1 MKRYTQSE
9 LRKMYMEPSAELKDC
24 IHQEI
29 SSLPI
34 KEQEEKIVKKKL
46 SFSFVSIIAILI
58 VLVAVAYAAT
68 EVYNRISINW
78 KGETVEESE
87 IVPQPTAEIPV
98 PTEEADLHQIAERL
112 VESAPEG
119 EIVKA
124 SYPDPEGGQSGVRRS
139 FCQKY
144 TSWEELQQALSKNS
158 GITLPAWIPD
168 GYHLQYA
175 EISFKSKNDYHLIE
189 EKQEGSVTLRRYSVD
204 DENKV
209 IDDCYLLLQDDEKHT
224 ISITSTLS
232 GSTDSNNSA
241 INIPADNSVTSVT
254 VPGMENAIAI
264 NSTGNIGS
272 TLYLRR
278 LLDSPIKWVDTPD
291 MPAFVMAYN
300 EEHIDIWATDLAIDE
315 LKKMFS
321 LE

>member
-1 MKRYTQSE
+1 M
-9 LRKMYMEPSAELKDC
+9 
-24 IHQEI
+24 
-29 SSLPI
+29 
-34 KEQEEKIVKKKL
+34 
-46 SFSFVSIIAILI
+46 
-58 VLVAVAYAAT
+58 
-68 EVYNRISINW
+68 
-78 KGETVEESE
+78 
-87 IVPQPTAEIPV
+87 
-98 PTEEADLHQIAERL
+98 
-112 VESAPEG
+112 
-119 EIVKA
+119 
-124 SYPDPEGGQSGVRRS
+124 
-139 FCQKY
+139 
-144 TSWEELQQALSKNS
+144 
-158 GITLPAWIPD
+158 
-168 GYHLQYA
+168 
-175 EISFKSKNDYHLIE
+175 
-189 EKQEGSVTLRRYSVD
+189 
-204 DENKV
+204 
-209 IDDCYLLLQDDEKHT
+209 LLQDDEKHT

-291 MPAFVMAYN
+291 MPAFVMVYN

>member
-1 MKRYTQSE
+1 M
-9 LRKMYMEPSAELKDC
+9 LSA
-24 IHQEI
+24 
-29 SSLPI
+29 
-34 KEQEEKIVKKKL
+34 
-46 SFSFVSIIAILI
+46 FS
-58 VLVAVAYAAT
+58 
-68 EVYNRISINW
+68 
-78 KGETVEESE
+78 
-87 IVPQPTAEIPV
+87 
-98 PTEEADLHQIAERL
+98 
-112 VESAPEG
+112 
-119 EIVKA
+119 
-124 SYPDPEGGQSGVRRS
+124 
-139 FCQKY
+139 CQKY

-158 GITLPAWIPD
+158 DITLPAWIPD

-209 IDDCYLLLQDDEKHT
+209 IDECYLLLQDDEKHT